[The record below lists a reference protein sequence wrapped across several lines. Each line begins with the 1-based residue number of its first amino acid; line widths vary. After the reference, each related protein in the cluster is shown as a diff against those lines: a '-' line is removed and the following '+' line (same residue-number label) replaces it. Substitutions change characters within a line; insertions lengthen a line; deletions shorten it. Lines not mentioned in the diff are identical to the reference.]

1 MGDVVR
7 KTGVWAT
14 AVTVSPVSM
23 TANHGRRVFTAREY
37 RSRKRLLMR
46 RRDMSKIPDCGGLVV
61 GGEVKI
67 EPGME
72 AVYQGAEKASEQGPV
87 TLSM

>member
-1 MGDVVR
+1 
-7 KTGVWAT
+7 
-14 AVTVSPVSM
+14 
-23 TANHGRRVFTAREY
+23 
-37 RSRKRLLMR
+37 
-46 RRDMSKIPDCGGLVV
+46 MSKIPDCGGLVV